1 MKKIFLL
8 LAFCCLGFEGFSTTW
23 YSQGNT
29 ALTTLGN
36 WNSVAGGGGTVP
48 TTFATV
54 GDIWVVQT
62 NMTIAVATWTIGG
75 SLQINTGS
83 RIGKTAAAGV
93 STINVGQDFS
103 IAGSGRVTTAGGSSG
118 NFNININGNLSLTG
132 TSFVTSTGA
141 SNVFINFAN
150 TASTFAAPQTLTW
163 TATGASTLTSITVNS
178 GCYVQLLSALVCP
191 ATASTGITV
200 NGSLICGTNAIT
212 TAAANPFT
220 ISAGASLYTANT
232 TGLNGT
238 VGATFTRT
246 FSGAANY
253 IFNSTAAAQTTGTYL
268 PAAMLSGGSVT
279 IDNTF
284 GAVTLSQTTSFASGA
299 TLNLETGAFTNTAAN
314 LVMNSGSNVNRDNG
328 TLAVTP
334 TTYSG
339 VNLTYETLGV
349 NTLAVTT
356 GNEWPASFS
365 GNVTVNKTGA
375 TITLQNAK
383 TLPVLATFG
392 NITLTAG
399 TLASANF
406 NRALSGKW
414 MNNSGAA
421 AFTAGTDGV
430 TMNGTA
436 AQTLGGSAATTFY
449 NFTVNN
455 AAGVTLGN
463 TETVN
468 NTLTL
473 TAGRTTLGTNNLIL
487 GTAATAI
494 AGAFSAT
501 NMIVATGTGAV
512 RKNMNASGLFLYPVG
527 DATGPNYT
535 PITLN
540 FTGGSYTAGA
550 YAGVNLKNVKHPN
563 NANVTDFLKRYWT
576 VSLNNITAPVYS
588 VAATYVAPG
597 DVTGTEAN
605 MSTGIY
611 SGALPWGKGGLTNT
625 VTHTLSATGIT
636 GAADFTGISTAGP
649 TVTSTANTAVCAGT
663 PVGLSEVT
671 ATGDPT
677 LIYSWAPATGLSAT
691 TGAAVTATP
700 TVTTT
705 YTLTITDGNGFTG
718 TTTTTVTIN
727 PVPGV
732 ISGVLT
738 TCVGGGTTLSDTP
751 LGGTW
756 SSTTGAAS
764 INATTGAVSGTA
776 AGTTMISYIA
786 AGCAATTIV
795 TVNAPGGP
803 IFGPSALCTSASITL
818 TDAIGGGL
826 WTSTAGTGTATIGST
841 SGIVNGTTAG
851 TVIISYTT
859 AGCNPATA
867 IISVNAYPSP
877 ISGPSAVCVNAT
889 IPLSDLSGGGGW
901 TSSAAGTASVGASSG
916 LVLGVAAGTATIS
929 YDISGCPVTHVV
941 TVNPLPVAISGPT
954 SVCMTYSVTLSDA
967 SGSGTWS
974 SSSPLVASVGSSTG
988 VVTGVATGATYITYT
1003 FTSTGCSSPALL
1015 ETVYANPTP
1024 VFGANSVCMGGTTN
1038 LTDPDGGTWS
1048 SALPTTASV
1057 GSGTGVVTGVAIGS
1071 TTITFTALA
1080 TGCFALQPMTV
1091 NPNPSAITGPTIVC
1105 AGSTVTLTDATTGGT
1120 WSSNEFWIASIGTDG
1135 VVTGIT
1141 GGGTTTISYVLATS
1155 CYTTFT
1161 ESVNAAPSVIMG
1173 DSTLCVGY
1181 STILSDSVG
1190 GGTWSSSAP
1199 GSIIAD
1205 PSTGNML
1212 AIATGAVTIFY
1223 TITGCNPVS
1232 HNITVNA
1239 IPATITGADHLCDSV
1254 STNLYD
1260 LITGGVWSSANTT
1273 VARIDSTTGLATG
1286 VSLGTTNISYTFS
1299 TGCYVVLPVTVNPL
1313 APPIAGTDTICS
1325 TGSTWLT
1332 DIVGGG
1338 TWMSSNAAVAT
1349 IDTFTGLLTGIVPGI
1364 TYIVY
1369 TLPTGCTASLL
1380 ETAIPPVTPISSPS
1394 HVCTGSVI
1402 NMTDAE
1408 PGGTWI
1414 SSNNYVA
1421 SVGGTSGVLSGGF
1434 PDTVNITYTI
1444 SAFRGCYTSKTIIV
1458 NPLPTPVITY
1468 NYPTHSVSTYSY
1480 YTGYQWYTSTTG
1492 LIPGATGPTLV
1503 LPHAGD
1509 SVYVDVTDTNGCSS
1523 RASWYVY
1530 NYSGVSNIA
1539 ATTARMYPNPATSTL
1554 FIDASVNVRAVISG
1568 IDGKKVMEQANAK
1581 EVNISALAAGM
1592 YLVALYDDEGQIVM
1606 MQKLVKE

>member
-8 LAFCCLGFEGFSTTW
+8 LVFCSFG
-23 YSQGNT
+23 
-29 ALTTLGN
+29 
-36 WNSVAGGGGTVP
+36 
-48 TTFATV
+48 
-54 GDIWVVQT
+54 
-62 NMTIAVATWTIGG
+62 
-75 SLQINTGS
+75 
-83 RIGKTAAAGV
+83 
-93 STINVGQDFS
+93 
-103 IAGSGRVTTAGGSSG
+103 IAGFAQIPIAYWSMENAAHST
-118 NFNININGNLSLTG
+118 LSLAPTDQITG
-132 TSFVTSTGA
+132 TSGTAALNITGA
-141 SNVFINFAN
+141 GGIS
-150 TASTFAAPQTLTW
+150 
-163 TATGASTLTSITVNS
+163 TAT
-178 GCYVQLLSALVCP
+178 SAAGP
-191 ATASTGITV
+191 GITLHA
-200 NGSLICGTNAIT
+200 G
-212 TAAANPFT
+212 TAAGLCITSGNTFPN
-220 ISAGASLYTANT
+220 SADPG
-232 TGLNGT
+232 
-238 VGATFTRT
+238 VGATIYWQ
-246 FSGAANY
+246 FS
-253 IFNSTAAAQTTGTYL
+253 
-268 PAAMLSGGSVT
+268 
-279 IDNTF
+279 
-284 GAVTLSQTTSFASGA
+284 
-299 TLNLETGAFTNTAAN
+299 FTNTAASGPLTLTFDINASGAN
-314 LVMNSGSNVNRDNG
+314 LHYGVLASTNGGASFTAVSTALLAAAWTSLSLTLPAGTNVIRFYGFKTVGGARVMGLDNVMVASTTTTAGAVFTTANEADIFNMYTSGSTGQYSRNGFTITGAGTNVTINN
-328 TLAVTP
+328 TSAT
-334 TTYSG
+334 SG
-339 VNLTYETLGV
+339 ISVSAA
-349 NTLAVTT
+349 NTLSVT
-356 GNEWPASFS
+356 
-365 GNVTVNKTGA
+365 TGA
-375 TITLQNAK
+375 TIT
-383 TLPVLATFG
+383 FG
-392 NITLTAG
+392 NTGIVNGAG
-399 TLASANF
+399 TFSLASGCTLVTANLAGITAAVGTATGSVQTTTARTF
-406 NRALSGKW
+406 NAGA
-414 MNNSGAA
+414 NYTYNGAA
-421 AFTAGTDGV
+421 AQSTGTGLPTPMLTGSNV
-430 TMNGTA
+430 TI
-436 AQTLGGSAATTFY
+436 
-449 NFTVNN
+449 NN
-455 AAGVTLGN
+455 AAGVTLTQSTTINSGG
-463 TETVN
+463 
-468 NTLTL
+468 TLTL
-473 TAGRTTLGTNNLIL
+473 TAGNFTIGANNLVL
-487 GTAATAI
+487 GPTATVS
-494 AGAFSAT
+494 GAFSNT
-501 NMIVATGTGAV
+501 KKIVAVSTGQVEKQFT
-512 RKNMNASGLFLYPVG
+512 ASGAYTYPVG
-527 DATGPNYT
+527 DAANYSPT
-535 PITLN
+535 TLT
-540 FTGGSYTAGA
+540 FTAGTFAGGA
-550 YAGVNLKNVKHPN
+550 YAGINLRNVKHPN
-563 NANVTDFLKRYWT
+563 NASAVNFINRYWNVTL
-576 VSLNNITAPVYS
+576 SGITAPTYS
-588 VAATYVAPG
+588 IAATYVAG
-597 DVTGTEAN
+597 DVAGTEAN
-605 MSTGIY
+605 ISAGEYT
-611 SGALPWGKGGLTNT
+611 GALPWIKFGATN
-625 VTHTLSATGIT
+625 VATHTITSSAISSLSDA
-636 GAADFTGISTAGP
+636 FTGISTAGP

-663 PVGLSEVT
+663 PVTLSALT
-671 ATGDPT
+671 STGDPT
-677 LIYSWAPATGLSAT
+677 LTYSWAPAAGLSAT
-691 TGAAVTATP
+691 TGSSVTATP

-705 YTLTITDGNGFTG
+705 YTLTITDGNGFTSTA
-718 TTTTTVTIN
+718 TTSLTIN
-727 PVPGV
+727 PVPAA
-732 ISGVLT
+732 ISGPSIL
-738 TCVGGGTTLSDTP
+738 CVGSGATLSDTP

-764 INATTGAVSGTA
+764 INATTGAISGAA
-776 AGTTMISYIA
+776 AGTTMISYLL
-786 AGCAATTIV
+786 AGCAATSIV

-803 IFGPSALCTSASITL
+803 IFGPSVVCTGGSITL
-818 TDAIGGGL
+818 TDVIGGGI
-826 WTSTAGTGTATIGST
+826 WTSTAGTGTASVGST

-851 TVIISYTT
+851 SVIISYTT
-859 AGCNPATA
+859 AGCNPATT

-877 ISGPSAVCVNAT
+877 ISGASAVCVNAT
-889 IPLSDLSGGGGW
+889 ISLSDLSGGGGW
-901 TSSAAGTASVGASSG
+901 TSSDPLTASVGASSG
-916 LVLGVAAGTATIS
+916 IVLGVAAGTATIS

-941 TVNPLPVAISGPT
+941 TVNPLPVAITGPT
-954 SVCMTYSVTLSDA
+954 SVCMTYSITLTDA

-974 SSSPLVASVGSSTG
+974 SSSPLVASVGSSSG
-988 VVTGVATGATYITYT
+988 IVTGVATGATYITYT
-1003 FTSTGCSSPALL
+1003 FIATGCSSPALL

-1091 NPNPSAITGPTIVC
+1091 NPNPSAITGPAVVC
-1105 AGSTVTLTDATTGGT
+1105 AGSTVTLTDAIAGGT

-1141 GGGTTTISYVLATS
+1141 GGGTTTISYVLATT

-1161 ESVNAAPSVIMG
+1161 ESVNSAPSVIMG

-1181 STILSDSVG
+1181 STILSDSVS

-1223 TITGCNPVS
+1223 TITGCNPVW
-1232 HNITVNA
+1232 HNITVNVV
-1239 IPATITGADHLCDSV
+1239 PATITGADHLCDSV
-1254 STNLYD
+1254 TTNLYD
-1260 LITGGVWSSANTT
+1260 LVTGGVWSSANTV
-1273 VARIDSTTGLATG
+1273 VARIDSTTGVATG
-1286 VSLGTTNISYTFS
+1286 VSLGTTNISYTLS
-1299 TGCYVVLPVTVNPL
+1299 TGCYAVLPVTVNPL

-1468 NYPTHSVSTYSY
+1468 NYASHSVSTYSY

-1530 NYSGVSNIA
+1530 NYSGVNNIT
-1539 ATTARMYPNPATSTL
+1539 ATTARIYPNPATSTL

-1581 EVNISALAAGM
+1581 EVNISTLAAGM
-1592 YLVALYDDEGQIVM
+1592 YLVALYNDEGQIVM